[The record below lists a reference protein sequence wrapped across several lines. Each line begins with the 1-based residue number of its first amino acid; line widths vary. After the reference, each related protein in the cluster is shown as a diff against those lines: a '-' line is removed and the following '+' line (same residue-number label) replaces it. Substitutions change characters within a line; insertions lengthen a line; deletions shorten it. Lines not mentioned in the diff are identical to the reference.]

1 MGLCPR
7 TRTRCLF
14 PSAPG
19 VLFLAS
25 MSAQGADFEAQVYR
39 EVPLRSVG
47 ILQVSNL
54 RGSIEVQPWSQDRIR
69 VVATKRVTAETS
81 EEAGRLMAIAE
92 VRVEQQDKGMEVR
105 AEYGQHLELEQR
117 LKERKNPRVSMDLLI
132 QAPSYLQLRVLTGP
146 GRASVREWKGPTEI
160 RSSAGRLR
168 VEQFRGSSLSV
179 ACENC
184 RMLLSDVR
192 AEARILAVSGR
203 IELKRISGPKLFV
216 DTQRG
221 DVVSEDVRSEHQVY
235 LLRDA
240 KLVATRA
247 VGEIEFSALTGS
259 VALGRCE
266 GSVSGKT
273 TSGSIRLD
281 LKRWD
286 TRDRSF
292 LESES
297 GDVELS
303 LAADAEGEIE
313 LVPGSDGKI
322 ESDFERLVRNPTT
335 GRAQL
340 KLGSQSRQMRISTQK
355 GAIRL
360 KRTPQ

>member
-1 MGLCPR
+1 MGIR
-7 TRTRCLF
+7 T
-14 PSAPG
+14 PSLILLLLGGSA
-19 VLFLAS
+19 LA
-25 MSAQGADFEAQVYR
+25 ADFEAQIYR

-47 ILQVSNL
+47 VLQVSNL
-54 RGSIEVQPWSQDRIR
+54 RGSVEVQPWSQDRIR
-69 VVATKRVTAETS
+69 VVATKRVTAETAG
-81 EEAGRLMAIAE
+81 EAERLMAIAD

-105 AEYGQHLELEQR
+105 AEYGQHLELDQR
-117 LKERKNPRVSMDLLI
+117 LKERKSPRVSMDLLI

-146 GRASVREWKGPTEI
+146 GRASLREWKGPAEI

-168 VEQFRGSSLSV
+168 VEHFRGSSLAV
-179 ACENC
+179 ACESC
-184 RMLLSDVR
+184 RILLADVR
-192 AEARILAVSGR
+192 AETRILAVSGR
-203 IELKRISGPKLFV
+203 IELKRISGAKLFV

-235 LLRDA
+235 VLRDA
-240 KLVATRA
+240 KMVATRA
-247 VGEIEFSALTGS
+247 VGEIEFTSLAGS
-259 VALGRCE
+259 VSLGRCE

-273 TSGSIRLD
+273 GSGSIRLD

-313 LVPGSDGKI
+313 LVPGSEGKI
-322 ESDFERLVRNPTT
+322 ESDFERLVRNPAT

-340 KLGSQSRQMRISTQK
+340 KLGSQKRQMRISSQK

-360 KRTPQ
+360 KRTPL